1 VFVLFLLMLKTKGAS
16 MKLKSIIFSIALA
29 IAPYGAYAQDK
40 TNSITIA
47 AGMQGGGYDKFAK
60 TLAQRLGQRGY
71 SAVNIS
77 NNNGSDAITL
87 AACNAKADVWI
98 AQVDALYTRYQEG
111 CVLTPVADYGT
122 EYAVLLVP
130 PKSKISKLSHI
141 KEGDAIAVDGIGS
154 GTELF
159 WKTIVSIENSDEG
172 NKSAWSKAKPIE
184 SSPEMLTTMANFG
197 DIKAALLVRKKDSEH
212 IAMLLNQGWT
222 LAELWDKDIDDR
234 EFNNKPL
241 YESGKVEISFTK
253 GKTNNWA
260 YVVRSFI
267 GVSKQYTDNRQF
279 KMDVAASSQ

>member
-1 VFVLFLLMLKTKGAS
+1 
-16 MKLKSIIFSIALA
+16 MKLKSIIISIALA

-40 TNSITIA
+40 TNPVTVA

-60 TLAQRLGQRGY
+60 NMAQRMGQRGY
-71 SAVNIS
+71 TNVAVS

-130 PKSKISKLSHI
+130 PKSKISKLSQL
-141 KEGDAIAVDGIGS
+141 KEGDAIAVDGVGS

-159 WKTIVSIENSDEG
+159 WKTIVSIENSDDG
-172 NKSAWSKAKPIE
+172 NKQAWAKAKPVE
-184 SSPEMLTTMANFG
+184 SSPEQLNTMANFG
-197 DIKAALLVRKKDSEH
+197 DIKAALLVRKTDSDH

-234 EFNNKPL
+234 EFNTLPL
-241 YESGKVEISFTK
+241 YESSKVAIKFTK
-253 GKTNNWA
+253 GDAKNWA
-260 YVVRSFI
+260 YSVRSFI
-267 GVSKQYTDNRQF
+267 GVSKQHADNRTF
-279 KMDVAASSQ
+279 KMDVAASTQ